1 MVRCLYSPG
10 EFFGWSVMGP
20 AGISRVHHALRN
32 HDLPARTERDEM
44 EPHAVPSHPVPM
56 PLIVVFSNSL

>member
-1 MVRCLYSPG
+1 
-10 EFFGWSVMGP
+10 MGP

-32 HDLPARTERDEM
+32 HDLPARTEWDEM